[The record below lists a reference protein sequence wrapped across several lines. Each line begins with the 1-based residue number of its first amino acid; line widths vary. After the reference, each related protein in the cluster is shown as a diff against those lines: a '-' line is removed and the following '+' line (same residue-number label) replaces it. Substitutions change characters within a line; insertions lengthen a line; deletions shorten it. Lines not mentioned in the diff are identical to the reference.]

1 MKIVDTHQHLWDLD
15 LLSYSWCQGH
25 PVFGR
30 SFKIED
36 YRKAVEGVGVEMSVH
51 VEADVDEPD
60 MLAEARMILGLA
72 ERRDNPIEG
81 VVAGARPEKPGF
93 RKYLD
98 HIAGHPKLKG
108 VRRIL
113 HVVPDEV
120 GQTALFAENVA
131 SLGAYGLSFDLCLLA
146 RQLPIG
152 IRLLE
157 KCPNTRFI
165 LDHCGFPLI
174 RERQL
179 DPWREYLRTL
189 AGFPNLL
196 ACKVSGVLAYVD
208 VARWKPDDLRPYV
221 DHVIECF
228 GWDRVI
234 FGSDWPVAT
243 LATTFKGWVDAVLFL
258 TQNHGESERQK
269 LFHDNAVR
277 VYRLTGGKV
286 A

>member
-15 LLSYSWCQGH
+15 LLSYSWCKGH

-30 SFKIED
+30 SFRIED
-36 YRKAVEGVGVEMSVH
+36 YRKAVEGVDVEQSVH

-60 MLAEARMILGLA
+60 ILAETRMILALA
-72 ERRDNPIEG
+72 EKRDNSIEG
-81 VVAGARPEKPGF
+81 VVAGARPEKSGF

-98 HIAGHPKLKG
+98 QIAGHPKLKG

-179 DPWREYLRTL
+179 DPWREYIRTL

-196 ACKVSGVLAYVD
+196 ACKVSGVLAQVD
-208 VARWKPDDLRPYV
+208 VAHWKPDDLRPYV

-234 FGSDWPVAT
+234 FGSDWPVST

-258 TQNHGESERQK
+258 TQNHGEPERQK

-277 VYRLTGGKV
+277 VYRLAGEKV